1 MLKWSF
7 ELKNVYNLSSYFVP
21 ADRPFACKSTV
32 ELRVILLFPLYM
44 LHENTCHLD
53 SWATDGLA
61 LSLQTN
67 KLYSQSTANYQTTGL
82 YSESNASILVVL
94 LFSGLGTVL

>member
-7 ELKNVYNLSSYFVP
+7 ELKNVYNLSSYSVP

-44 LHENTCHLD
+44 LHEDACHLD
-53 SWATDGLA
+53 SWATDALA
-61 LSLQTN
+61 LSLQTSR
-67 KLYSQSTANYQTTGL
+67 LSS
-82 YSESNASILVVL
+82 
-94 LFSGLGTVL
+94 

>member
-1 MLKWSF
+1 M
-7 ELKNVYNLSSYFVP
+7 YNLSSYSVP
-21 ADRPFACKSTV
+21 TDRPFACKSTV

-44 LHENTCHLD
+44 LHEDTCHLN

-67 KLYSQSTANYQTTGL
+67 RLYSQSTANYQTTGL